1 MHATQFYHPIP
12 RLRPQ
17 PIEITMTIFNRRR
30 TSQRRYDKLE
40 QAKQFV
46 QLAQAE
52 ERLEQDLLPWSGRG
66 RSGTGGEGKGQG
78 RLGDEWRIWIKD
90 AREREKREVAR
101 SKVGRQSLP
110 HTDIG
115 LMYWASQP
123 WDRAAPNLARVAG
136 TSAKGEPRSRT
147 PARPR
152 RSSEKDDPDGSLRH
166 SLHNPPPSCL

>member
-46 QLAQAE
+46 QLAQAA
-52 ERLEQDLLPWSGRG
+52 ERFEQDLLPWSGRG
-66 RSGTGGEGKGQG
+66 RSGGEGKGQG
-78 RLGDEWRIWIKD
+78 RLGDEWRTWIKD

-101 SKVGRQSLP
+101 SKVGRQ
-110 HTDIG
+110 
-115 LMYWASQP
+115 
-123 WDRAAPNLARVAG
+123 
-136 TSAKGEPRSRT
+136 
-147 PARPR
+147 
-152 RSSEKDDPDGSLRH
+152 
-166 SLHNPPPSCL
+166 PPSG